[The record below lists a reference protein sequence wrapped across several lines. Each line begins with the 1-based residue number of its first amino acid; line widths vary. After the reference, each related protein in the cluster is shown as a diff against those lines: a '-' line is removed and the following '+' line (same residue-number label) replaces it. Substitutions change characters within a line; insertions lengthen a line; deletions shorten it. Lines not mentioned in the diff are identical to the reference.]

1 MKGLIIK
8 DLNNLKEAFK
18 GVIIFMVPL
27 IIFCIVMKIYYLYG
41 FLIITLSAMT
51 ISTVT
56 NDEMAKWDAYA
67 LTMPI
72 TRREV
77 VASKYLL
84 FIILTSIGGIILLT
98 STLAS
103 FLYHNDINLTEA
115 ELSVFLM
122 LLLSVLLESTLIPLI
137 FSFGIAKGRFALF
150 LAAILPCGLIM
161 TLSTFIGL
169 EQVAWLNWLETYL
182 NISMLLIGIIF
193 ISCVYMY
200 ISYRIAVM
208 IYEKKEF

>member
-18 GVIIFMVPL
+18 SVIIFMVPL
-27 IIFCIVMKIYYLYG
+27 IIFCIVMKIYFIYG
-41 FLIITLSAMT
+41 FIIITLSAMV

-67 LTMPI
+67 LTMPV
-72 TRREV
+72 TRRAV

-84 FIILTSIGGIILLT
+84 FIILTSIGGIILMT
-98 STLAS
+98 SILAS

-115 ELSVFLM
+115 ELSVLLM
-122 LLLSVLLESTLIPLI
+122 LLLSILLDSTLIPLI
-137 FSFGIAKGRFALF
+137 FSFGFVKGRFVLF
-150 LAAILPCGLIM
+150 LGGILPCGLIM
-161 TLSTFIGL
+161 TLSTLIGL
-169 EQVAWLNWLETYL
+169 EQVVWMNWLERYL

-200 ISYRIAVM
+200 CSYRIAVM